1 MFDQQKQ
8 ASLAAWRKMA
18 AQTQTQLDPEQRYD
32 ELLKAAD
39 EMAEQGLITSAEW
52 RQLVRDAGSVFT
64 PSEEQPQG

>member
-18 AQTQTQLDPEQRYD
+18 EQAEGDLDPEQQYD

-39 EMAEQGLITSAEW
+39 QMEEQGLISAADHVGRREVLIDQTGN
-52 RQLVRDAGSVFT
+52 RI
-64 PSEEQPQG
+64 